1 MSFAIDHPIWLLLLL
16 LIPPSVWV
24 GWRWMSG
31 IPRGRR
37 IIALFARALLVTL
50 CALALSGVQRVEES
64 DRIAVVALLD
74 VSGSVRSFA
83 DFGVDDLGASVQAES
98 AYRTFI
104 ERASSS
110 KDPDD
115 MLGIVAFDGV
125 AHPIALPARSGSLDR
140 MSVFPRST
148 GSDFNAAIARA
159 RAMLPPDTNARLL
172 LLSDGRSTTDPSGI
186 VSDVP
191 IDVVPVRYEVQ
202 REVVV
207 ESIELPARALPESI
221 VEARV
226 VIRAADAARGELR
239 LFYDGAPIDLNDEL
253 PGDALAIEL
262 RAGRQVQTIPVQ
274 LTAGRVHRFQALFQ
288 PESIS
293 DDLGQRRTPGDTSL
307 ANNSAGGITI
317 TPGHGRILV
326 IDGVS
331 NADATGAGA
340 VLPSVLTRSG
350 WDVQTLAA
358 DDFPSDLLEIEQ
370 YDLVV
375 LVNTPRDALDESD
388 EALIETYT
396 RVLGGGLV
404 LVGGPDALGAG
415 GWKGADLAEIL
426 PVSLDVADDVIVPET
441 AVVIVLDSSGSM
453 RRSVF
458 GSSRSQQTV
467 ANESAAGAIDVLDPS
482 DQIGVISFSG
492 SPRLVVPIGPN
503 DDPEQ
508 TRNAVL
514 SIRSDGGTNLP
525 PAMDLAREQ
534 LMSVEAKSRH
544 IIVLSDGQSQDA
556 ETLPGIAQSF
566 GAQGI
571 KVSTIAVGDNADES
585 TLRKMAELS
594 GGVGHRVLNPARLPR
609 VFLKAIRVVRSPMIR
624 EEPFT
629 PIIVDA
635 NTPATDGL
643 SALPTLNGL
652 VLTERLD
659 DPLVSTPIVSDQ
671 GEPLLAYRQVEL
683 GRVGVFTSDASAW
696 AQFWIGSP
704 VFERFWTNLA
714 RWTMRAD
721 IDEPGEVSFIVSE
734 SSASIEYEAIDEN
747 GAPIDGL
754 IINTQLYTPDGS
766 VRELTLT
773 QVGPGNYSGAI
784 DGLAPGVHVLVARP
798 MMDGQALLPS
808 IAGLEVSEAAEY
820 AHLNADPAA
829 LIELAARTGGR
840 VLDLDNPGAQE
851 LFDRSG
857 VRSNRAYTPWWR
869 VLVAALLIAFLLDLA
884 ARRVAWDR
892 WIAIAKA
899 DTLAVTRAVQSQTDR
914 LRATKRTAAP
924 ISEPT
929 VIAPKRATKKRPKS
943 EAPSNDSGDQSP
955 EPGGLLAAKRR
966 ARERIDEFAD
976 DDQSS

>member
-1 MSFAIDHPIWLLLLL
+1 MLL
-16 LIPPSVWV
+16 LIPLSVWV

-37 IIALFARALLVTL
+37 IIALSARVLLIALT
-50 CALALSGVQRVEES
+50 ALALSGVQRVEES

-83 DFGVDDLGASVQAES
+83 DFGIDDLGAAVQAES
-98 AYRTFI
+98 AYRSFI
-104 ERASSS
+104 ERASTT

-115 MLGIVAFDGV
+115 MLGIVVFDGI
-125 AHPIALPARSGSLDR
+125 AHPVALPARSGALER
-140 MSVFPRST
+140 ITVFPEST
-148 GSDFNAAIARA
+148 GSDLNAAIARA

-172 LLSDGRSTTDPSGI
+172 LFSDGRSTTDPSVI
-186 VSDVP
+186 DSDVP

-207 ESIELPARALPESI
+207 ESFELPARALPESI
-221 VEARV
+221 VDARV
-226 VIRAADAARGELR
+226 VIRAAAPARGKLR
-239 LFYDGAPIDLNDEL
+239 LFYDGSPIDLNDQQL
-253 PGDALAIEL
+253 GDALAIEL

-274 LTAGRVHRFQALFQ
+274 LSAGRVHRFQAVFQ
-288 PESIS
+288 PETST
-293 DDLGQRRTPGDTSL
+293 DDLGQSVTLGDTSL

-331 NADATGAGA
+331 SADQSGVGA
-340 VLPSVLTRSG
+340 VLPSTLARSG

-375 LVNTPRDALDESD
+375 LVNTPRDAFDESD

-396 RVLGGGLV
+396 RVLGGGLA
-404 LVGGPDALGAG
+404 LIGGPDALGAG
-415 GWKGADLAEIL
+415 GWKGSDLEAIL
-426 PVSLDVADDVIVPET
+426 PVSLDVADDVVVPET

-482 DQIGVISFSG
+482 DQIGVIAFSG
-492 SPRLVVPIGPN
+492 APRLVVPIGSN

-525 PAMDLAREQ
+525 PAMELAREQ
-534 LMSVEAKSRH
+534 LMSVEAKARH

-571 KVSTIAVGDNADES
+571 KVSTIAVGDDADES
-585 TLRKMAELS
+585 TLRRMAELS
-594 GGVGHRVLNPARLPR
+594 GGVGHRVINPARLPR

-629 PIIVDA
+629 PIIVDP
-635 NTPATDGL
+635 NTAATDGL
-643 SALPTLNGL
+643 LALPTLNGI

-671 GEPLLAYRQVEL
+671 GEPLLAFRQIEL
-683 GRVGVFTSDASAW
+683 GRVSVFTSDASIW
-696 AQFWIGSP
+696 AQPWIGSAT
-704 VFERFWTNLA
+704 FERFWTNLA

-721 IDEPGEVSFIVSE
+721 SNEPGELSFIVSE
-734 SSASIEYEAIDEN
+734 SNASIEYEAIDEN

-766 VRELTLT
+766 VRELSLT
-773 QVGPGNYSGAI
+773 QSGPGNYSGTI

-798 MMDGQALLPS
+798 MQNEQALFPS
-808 IAGLEVSEAAEY
+808 IAGLEVSDAAEY
-820 AHLNADPAA
+820 AHLSADPA
-829 LIELAARTGGR
+829 LLSELAARTGGR
-840 VLDLDNPGAQE
+840 VLDWDNPGALQ
-851 LFDRSG
+851 LFDRQS

-869 VLVAALLIAFLLDLA
+869 VLVVLLLIMFLFDLA

-899 DTLAVTRAVQSQTDR
+899 DTLAVTRVVQTQTDR
-914 LRATKRTAAP
+914 LRASKRVVAP
-924 ISEPT
+924 SSEPIT
-929 VIAPKRATKKRPKS
+929 ITRQRATKKRPSS
-943 EAPSNDSGDQSP
+943 EESSSEVPAEQRDEPS
-955 EPGGLLAAKRR
+955 GLLAAKRR
-966 ARERIDEFAD
+966 AKERIDELAD
-976 DDQSS
+976 DDARD